1 MSVKY
6 QDYYQILGVNRN
18 ATEKEIK
25 AAYRKLAR
33 KHHPDLFTGQEKKE
47 AEEKFKQINEAYEV
61 LSNPEKRAKYDHLG
75 ANWQAGQD
83 FQPSPDMEGVRFYT
97 TDGINFESGFSDFFE
112 SLFRGD
118 SPFRPTT
125 TTRRYGRS
133 IPGQDVTSEINLTLE
148 EAYRGSQKS
157 LQVSSQEICSVC
169 GGTGSTGRGFCS
181 RCGGTG
187 TIPNVKNLEV
197 KIPRGTLEG
206 SRIRLK
212 GQGGEGSGGG
222 ARGDLYLK
230 IHLLPHPVF
239 KVLGSDVETEVVLF
253 PEQAVLGSKV
263 TVPTLDGEVIMKV
276 PPETRAGTRLRLKGK
291 GLPRKKEGR
300 GDEYVRLVI
309 DLPKH
314 FLEEEIKLYRQLA
327 EIRNSLS

>member
-33 KHHPDLFTGQEKKE
+33 KHHPDLFAGQEKKE

-97 TDGINFESGFSDFFE
+97 TDGNNFESGFSDFFE

-118 SPFRPTT
+118 APFRPTA
-125 TTRRYGRS
+125 TTRRYGRI

-314 FLEEEIKLYRQLA
+314 LVEEEIKLYRQLA
-327 EIRNSLS
+327 EIRKNLS

>member
-1 MSVKY
+1 MSIKY

-25 AAYRKLAR
+25 VAYRKLAR
-33 KHHPDLFTGQEKKE
+33 KYHPDLFTGQEKKE

-75 ANWQAGQD
+75 TNWQAGQD
-83 FQPSPDMEGVRFYT
+83 FQPPPDMEGVRFYT

-112 SLFRGD
+112 FLFGGD
-118 SPFRPTT
+118 APFRHTA
-125 TTRRYGRS
+125 TTRRYRRV
-133 IPGQDVTSEINLTLE
+133 IPGQDVTSGINLTLE

-169 GGTGSTGRGFCS
+169 GGTGSKGRGFCS
-181 RCGGTG
+181 RGGGTG

-197 KIPRGTLEG
+197 KIPPGTLEG
-206 SRIRLK
+206 SRIRLR

-230 IHLLPHPVF
+230 VHLLPHPVF
-239 KVLGSDVETEVVLF
+239 KVQGSDIETEVILF
-253 PEQAVLGSKV
+253 PEQAVLGSKIA
-263 TVPTLDGEVIMKV
+263 VPTLDGEVIMKV

-291 GLPRKKEGR
+291 GLPRKEGGR

-314 FLEEEIKLYRQLA
+314 FTKEETKLYRQLA
-327 EIRNSLS
+327 EIRKSLS